1 MNFYRRSVKH
11 YSVINYNTYIYV
23 NKIRSNNL
31 NAIFHDYYEVIFYKN
46 GKIHNSKNA
55 AIYSKSRGKN
65 FWLYDMN
72 YSNEFTKKSWRK
84 FVKMQA
90 FL

>member
-1 MNFYRRSVKH
+1 MYFYRRSFKH
-11 YSVINYNTYIYV
+11 YSYSNYNTYIYV
-23 NKIRSNNL
+23 NKIRFNNL

-55 AIYSKSRGKN
+55 AIYSESSGKN

-72 YSNEFTKKSWRK
+72 YSNEFTKESWRK
-84 FVKMQA
+84 FVKLKA